1 MKKLIF
7 YLFVIL
13 FAAALA
19 SCGLNPAPAQDD
31 TSRDGNNGDD
41 NDNARRELPRY
52 ITMRLADYGEYENDT
67 IGIGFGVGNIVAAP
81 ADKLANS
88 RLDSRSQSRALTYDN
103 AQAAH
108 DFFEVVFY
116 YPSNNTVARTAWDT
130 GKTPELRGVWRTG
143 VGVNYGGVD
152 VNNSTGNGCAMLF
165 AGTKEDK
172 TLLAVGRLVEVDGV
186 PGTTI
191 NLGTVSVTFEVTALK
206 AGVSYN
212 AAQSSFWTSYGS
224 STPNQISGVKA
235 GSTEIENGVYINN
248 NGKKTFPL
256 FKLKKTSDNVMWGT
270 YNFAVD
276 SVAPSAAQ
284 PDFNQ
289 YAAGIVLA
297 GGWKVETRNTNS
309 SILAQDTKTR
319 VELEGRNN
327 VSVQTGYDPK
337 TAPQFFL
344 NPVQFRFDTSA
355 LAEEDGSVFALV
367 FEIFVHN
374 LSALPAASNGP
385 DAVKWRISTGSGTKW
400 LDLDDGSGGDGGAIF
415 LGSGNV
421 KARLN

>member
-1 MKKLIF
+1 MYKLIF
-7 YLFVIL
+7 PL
-13 FAAALA
+13 FAFLLVMALA

-31 TSRDGNNGDD
+31 TSRDGDNGDD
-41 NDNARRELPRY
+41 SDDARRELPRY

-67 IGIGFGVGNIVAAP
+67 IGIGFGVGNI
-81 ADKLANS
+81 
-88 RLDSRSQSRALTYDN
+88 SRALTYDN
-103 AQAAH
+103 AQEAH

-116 YPSNNTVARTAWDT
+116 HPGSNTVARTAWSI
-130 GKTPELRGVWRTG
+130 GETPELRGVWRTG
-143 VGVNYGGVD
+143 AGVNYGGVD
-152 VNNSTGNGCAMLF
+152 VSNSTAAGCAMLF

-224 STPNQISGVKA
+224 STPNQISGVEA

-270 YNFAVD
+270 YNFTVD

-327 VSVQTGYDPK
+327 VNVQTGYDPK

-355 LAEEDGSVFALV
+355 LAEEDDGSVFALV
-367 FEIFVHN
+367 FEIFVYN
-374 LSALPAASNGP
+374 LSPLPAASNGP

-415 LGSGNV
+415 LGTGNV
-421 KARLN
+421 KARLE